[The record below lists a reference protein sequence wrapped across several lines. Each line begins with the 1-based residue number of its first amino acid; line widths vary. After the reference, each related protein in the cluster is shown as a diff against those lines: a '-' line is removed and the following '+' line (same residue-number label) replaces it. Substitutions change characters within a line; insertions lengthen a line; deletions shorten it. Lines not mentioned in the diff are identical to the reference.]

1 MERIKTDFTHE
12 VKMRFAEFKDGYE
25 HNNNDMI
32 DDAEDVADD
41 FIHKAYNTELET
53 EEDCYNFISHDL
65 RVYVDMEKYVRDYW
79 LEEMGDTYD
88 EYGVVK
94 IVSLWKYLYA
104 KSVVEEILNQ

>member
-1 MERIKTDFTHE
+1 MERIKNDFTHE
-12 VKMRFAEFKDGYE
+12 VKMRFADFKDGYE
-25 HNNNDMI
+25 HNNAML

-53 EEDCYNFISHDL
+53 ETDCFNFITHDL
-65 RVYVDMEKYVRDYW
+65 RVYLEMDKYVRDYW
-79 LEEMGDTYD
+79 LEEMGEEYT

-104 KSVVEEILNQ
+104 KSVVEEIINQ